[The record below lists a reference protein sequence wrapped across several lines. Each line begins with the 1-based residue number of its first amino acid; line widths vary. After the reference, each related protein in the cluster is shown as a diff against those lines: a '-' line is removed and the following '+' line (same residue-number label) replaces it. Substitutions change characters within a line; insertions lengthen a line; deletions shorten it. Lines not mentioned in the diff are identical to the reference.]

1 MLAYPLHT
9 VLAMTS
15 RELVELLAAGGRNAP
30 QAADELD
37 RTVERILSRLR
48 QGQAVA
54 LPGLGRLV
62 PDRNA
67 SFRFEKASV
76 LRGVS
81 RVKR

>member
-1 MLAYPLHT
+1 M
-9 VLAMTS
+9 
-15 RELVELLAAGGRNAP
+15 
-30 QAADELD
+30 
-37 RTVERILSRLR
+37 ERILSRLR